1 MLEGEFTIEGIINK
15 GTHILIKIPYN
26 ERKQSQNIND
36 RWPSS
41 YINGIP

>member
-1 MLEGEFTIEGIINK
+1 MEDRVKMLEGEFTIEGIINK

-36 RWPSS
+36 R
-41 YINGIP
+41 